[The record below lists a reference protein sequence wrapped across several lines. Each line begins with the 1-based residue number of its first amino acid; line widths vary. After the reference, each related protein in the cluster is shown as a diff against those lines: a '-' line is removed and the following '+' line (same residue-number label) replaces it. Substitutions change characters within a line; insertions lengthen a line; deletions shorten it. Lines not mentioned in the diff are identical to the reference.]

1 MYVPANPYPL
11 LLNSVCALGSKHLNT
26 SARAPVNPP
35 LSSRKMAE
43 MPEFPDFSQ
52 CRSKQEIEDKL
63 RALLPGFLQPVI
75 ECCGGPVPT
84 VEKCMCVMPSAGQPH
99 FQAAIDHYKSL

>member
-43 MPEFPDFSQ
+43 MEFPDFSHM
-52 CRSKQEIEDKL
+52 SKQEIEDKL
-63 RALLPGFLQPVI
+63 MALLPGFLHPVMGW
-75 ECCGGPVPT
+75 CGGPVPT
-84 VEKCMCVMPSAGQPH
+84 VEKCMCVMPSAAQPH
-99 FQAAIDHYKSL
+99 FQQAIDHYKSL